1 MSKIE
6 ENEREKFEELER
18 SIINTGYLGYLVGFD
33 RNYGNILRY
42 NKLGLVRYNKL
53 LDIQVFSKY
62 HDQVLF
68 FYFNLFFKTESKFK
82 KNIKKISFNNQLGP
96 PFFQLL
102 VSFCL
107 TLTKLGFQPNFWVN
121 LTKLF

>member
-1 MSKIE
+1 MK
-6 ENEREKFEELER
+6 
-18 SIINTGYLGYLVGFD
+18 SIKWV
-33 RNYGNILRY
+33 
-42 NKLGLVRYNKL
+42 
-53 LDIQVFSKY
+53 IQVFSKY

-107 TLTKLGFQPNFWVN
+107 TLTKLGFSAKFLGKFDQIVLMF
-121 LTKLF
+121 FSS